1 MLRDATRSFA
11 SLDSAVAA
19 GYAGD
24 VKACLV
30 HEHHGAMGFHHVNAR
45 YMDGD
50 LDVRKPEILLYERT
64 TTGEYRLNG
73 VEFIL
78 PYKHWPRDSIAP
90 QIMGQTLNRED
101 NLQFWYVHV
110 WAWKPNPDG
119 LFANFHPGVHCS
131 EESRKVFRPSGG

>member
-1 MLRDATRSFA
+1 MA
-11 SLDSAVAA
+11 SGLMVIGVGEGTKLLANYVKLDKEYIA
-19 GYAGD
+19 
-24 VKACLV
+24 
-30 HEHHGAMGFHHVNAR
+30 
-45 YMDGD
+45 
-50 LDVRKPEILLYERT
+50 EIRLGERT

-78 PYKHWPRDSIAP
+78 PYKHWPRDSSAP

-101 NLQFWYVHV
+101 NLQFWYLHV

-131 EESRKVFRPSGG
+131 EESRKVFRPSSG